1 MNEFCRWVR
10 ACDVADE
17 SASEAADNG
26 GGSSASSIFEKTSL
40 SAQGLS
46 YTAAR
51 GPTSTINVPE
61 AALKL
66 CAQTI
71 DVVTV
76 GGDACSGNACSV
88 EQSFTQSSGAR
99 FWSLA
104 CVIIMMPV
112 TYDLLDV
119 V

>member
-1 MNEFCRWVR
+1 MR

-17 SASEAADNG
+17 SAAEAADTG
-26 GGSSASSIFEKTSL
+26 GGSSSASSIFEKTSL

-51 GPTSTINVPE
+51 GTTSTINSPE
-61 AALKL
+61 AALKP
-66 CAQTI
+66 CGQTI